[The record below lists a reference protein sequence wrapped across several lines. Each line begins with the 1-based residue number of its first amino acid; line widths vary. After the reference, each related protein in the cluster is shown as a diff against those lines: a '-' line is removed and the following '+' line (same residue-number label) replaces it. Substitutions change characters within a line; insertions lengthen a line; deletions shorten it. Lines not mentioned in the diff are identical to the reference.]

1 MVKLRQHLT
10 WYHSGDD
17 SSAEDMLRGLLF
29 YRLLQHAVQIGPAPL
44 TVNSLLASRNIGS
57 DPTDPERE
65 RNGYPPYDEI
75 M

>member
-1 MVKLRQHLT
+1 
-10 WYHSGDD
+10 
-17 SSAEDMLRGLLF
+17 MLRGLLF

-65 RNGYPPYDEI
+65 RNGYPPSMINLGLTTITRELALAA
-75 M
+75 